1 MVRWAI
7 GCATLAMAAVLLCG
21 EAMAGEPDP
30 SHIVVVV
37 HPQNRLRG
45 LSSSEL
51 RAIFMRHRIRWPDG
65 KPIWLLNWDG
75 RSRLRKSFDQLV
87 LKMSPDK
94 VAAFWIDRRIRG
106 LGRPPRSIGSA
117 QVIQSI
123 VSRQEKAISYL
134 RATEVGPKVKV
145 LAIDGL
151 RPGDSG
157 YPLKMVEAK

>member
-1 MVRWAI
+1 
-7 GCATLAMAAVLLCG
+7 MAAVLLCV
-21 EAMAGEPDP
+21 EASAGEPDP
-30 SHIVVVV
+30 AHIAVVV
-37 HPQNRLRG
+37 HPQNKLQG
-45 LSSSEL
+45 LSSSKL
-51 RAIFMRHRIRWPDG
+51 RAIFMRNRIRWPDG

-75 RSRLRKSFDQLV
+75 RSGLRISFDQLV

-94 VAAFWIDRRIRG
+94 VSRYWIDRRIRG

-151 RPGDSG
+151 RPGESG
-157 YPLKMVEAK
+157 YPIKMVEAR